1 LPALPLPTALQPIV
15 AGLPNAAPVAQAAPG
30 DPDPVCELLPTDP
43 RFYPI
48 TLADAQS
55 GSGSGAI
62 TPHRRQPFQG
72 TTALTPTVS
81 YEPFFRTLTLSRGQ
95 LTVPQ
100 LRDLIAATFSGTA
113 QMTVTK
119 DLLTETSP
127 GTWLLSG
134 NLVIGQQAALSVVGG
149 AAGGQA
155 DWLRI
160 KSTAAITPPLVIINY
175 GYAEFRNTKLTSW
188 DTTTNAPDTYYQD
201 GRAYYLTFEGGR
213 SDFYTSEIA
222 YLGYKDGEASG
233 IAWRKCA
240 NNNDA
245 TTGATGDIHDNDIHD
260 NLFGMYSYQA
270 YGIWAKNNTM
280 HNNVLYGFD
289 PHDYSDFFIFEG
301 NQVYDNGKHGI
312 IFSRWCEY
320 NIIRNNTVYNSLH
333 HGIMLDRRTNYNY
346 IINNTVHSNEDGIA
360 IFQST
365 DNVIA
370 GNNVHDNLTGL
381 RINSTPVPPENGI
394 PDRTPDQPS
403 VRNQV
408 LNNTFQNNQNYGV
421 YFYNRADSNI
431 IKGNTITGNGRY
443 DNNPAIVAYGSGV
456 QVKTGG
462 NTIEGNTLTSNG
474 HGISILELSTDPDP
488 VGNADNPTQLAGAEP
503 AAIDPGLPT
512 GSQNIVR
519 SNQITASKGRG
530 VRLRGIATGH
540 GVNENQLVL
549 NTIIG
554 SGDEGIYLDT
564 GNDNRILQNTIH
576 DNGLP
581 VPGSGDEGIPDQG
594 NYGVVVKGVFQGSA
608 ISYPARNTVKDN
620 LIYRSGR
627 DAIKLG
633 TNVNGSIVT
642 PKITSVQPSKLTGTA
657 PPLAT
662 VDVYR
667 DLKICPAGELGT
679 TCGDEAREFVATVPA
694 NGVGNWTVSVSVSS
708 DYNYT
713 VQATDSAGNS
723 SELSSEAKAPKVSI
737 GVGRKGEKVIFV
749 EGTNADLT
757 LAGIRQLLV
766 TEFTATEADKLL
778 INDGA
783 VNDNGVSKNAWTL
796 KASLNISPN
805 VTLRL
810 LGGSKGT
817 AIDGAS
823 GRVDWLR
830 LRSDPGRPEFPKPNP
845 EDPDHPIFDYD
856 SYVTIKAFSGNLIF
870 EDTKVTS
877 WDTAANA
884 LDTNYQDGRAFV
896 LAKYDAEMLIINSD
910 MSYLGYPD
918 GEAYG
923 VSWRDVDSTTNPLKC
938 GPVPGSKCIRVT
950 GGAFNSTFSHNYY
963 GIYTFQAQSMNFVG
977 NRLFSNIQ
985 YGFDPHDFTHSVLV
999 EKNSAYDNGSHGFI
1013 ISRGCS
1019 DFIFR
1024 DNRSYGNKVKPGSKN
1039 PSAHGFMLD
1048 PGAPVEKAGVPQVP
1062 STNNL
1067 FEFNQAFD
1075 NDGYGMRI
1083 YGSNNNL
1090 LRNNLF
1096 ERNRTGVTIEAGSTG
1111 NMLDGNVI
1119 RNHVGEIITDPT
1131 TLSTTLK
1138 GGYGVYAFQ
1147 GADGNIIVGNTI
1159 TNNANV
1165 GIYLKTGSNIV
1176 QQNMVAGN
1184 QADGIGTLLETSGD
1198 VEPPQPDTLAGA
1210 GPLTPGLYIGD
1221 VEPGQWSLGSATAP
1235 TSNQIISNT
1244 VQANVETGISLK
1256 GAQSTLI
1263 NGNTVISNTLDGIY
1277 LANGS
1282 DTSTVSYNTVMGNGG
1297 YGVKLNGADVIANVL
1312 TRNVITGNISGAIA
1326 VTNGANGNL
1335 TPPALQLNLDGSV
1348 SGKVTPGLMLEFFSD
1363 DNKQAAF
1370 FEGSTVA
1377 DSTGRFMFIPANS
1390 PRGRYITATVTDA
1403 SKNTSGLSKA
1413 ARRGGEIFLP
1423 LIAK

>member
-1 LPALPLPTALQPIV
+1 MQSTNRVPLPHARRATRAVLALLTLLALLPALPLPAALQPIV
-15 AGLPNAAPVAQAAPG
+15 AGLPNAAPAAQAAPG

-100 LRDLIAATFSGTA
+100 LRDLITATFSGTA

-155 DWLRI
+155 NWLQI

-188 DTTTNAPDTYYQD
+188 DTTTNAPDTFYQD

-213 SDFYTSEIA
+213 SDFYASEIA

-408 LNNTFQNNQNYGV
+408 LNNTFADNQNYGI

-431 IKGNTITGNGRY
+431 IKDNTITGNGRY

-530 VRLRGIATGH
+530 VRMRGIATGH
-540 GVNENQLVL
+540 GVNENLLEL
-549 NTIIG
+549 NTIVG
-554 SGDEGIYLDT
+554 NGDEGIYLDT
-564 GNDNRILQNTIH
+564 GNDNRITQNSIH

-581 VPGSGDEGIPDQG
+581 VIGSNDEGIPDQG

-667 DLKICPAGELGT
+667 DVKICPPGELGT
-679 TCGDEAREFVATVPA
+679 TCGDEAREFVATVQA
-694 NGVGNWTVSVSVSS
+694 NGVGNWTVSVSVNS

-713 VQATDSAGNS
+713 VQGGQGPQ
-723 SELSSEAKAPKVSI
+723 SEHRRRPQGREGDLRRGHQRRPDDGRHPVAVGPELRRRDDEYPAHQRRRGERQRREQERLDAQGQPEHQPQRHAAPARRHQGHGDRRRQRPRRLAAAALGPRPTRVPQAEPR
-737 GVGRKGEKVIFV
+737 GPRPP
-749 EGTNADLT
+749 DL
-757 LAGIRQLLV
+757 R
-766 TEFTATEADKLL
+766 
-778 INDGA
+778 
-783 VNDNGVSKNAWTL
+783 
-796 KASLNISPN
+796 
-805 VTLRL
+805 LRL
-810 LGGSKGT
+810 LRDDQGLQRQRGLRGHE
-817 AIDGAS
+817 GHLVGH
-823 GRVDWLR
+823 GRECARHKL
-830 LRSDPGRPEFPKPNP
+830 PGRAGLRAGEVRRR
-845 EDPDHPIFDYD
+845 DDDHQQRHELP
-856 SYVTIKAFSGNLIF
+856 
-870 EDTKVTS
+870 
-877 WDTAANA
+877 
-884 LDTNYQDGRAFV
+884 
-896 LAKYDAEMLIINSD
+896 
-910 MSYLGYPD
+910 
-918 GEAYG
+918 
-923 VSWRDVDSTTNPLKC
+923 
-938 GPVPGSKCIRVT
+938 
-950 GGAFNSTFSHNYY
+950 
-963 GIYTFQAQSMNFVG
+963 
-977 NRLFSNIQ
+977 RL
-985 YGFDPHDFTHSVLV
+985 P
-999 EKNSAYDNGSHGFI
+999 
-1013 ISRGCS
+1013 
-1019 DFIFR
+1019 
-1024 DNRSYGNKVKPGSKN
+1024 
-1039 PSAHGFMLD
+1039 
-1048 PGAPVEKAGVPQVP
+1048 
-1062 STNNL
+1062 
-1067 FEFNQAFD
+1067 
-1075 NDGYGMRI
+1075 
-1083 YGSNNNL
+1083 
-1090 LRNNLF
+1090 
-1096 ERNRTGVTIEAGSTG
+1096 
-1111 NMLDGNVI
+1111 
-1119 RNHVGEIITDPT
+1119 
-1131 TLSTTLK
+1131 
-1138 GGYGVYAFQ
+1138 
-1147 GADGNIIVGNTI
+1147 
-1159 TNNANV
+1159 
-1165 GIYLKTGSNIV
+1165 
-1176 QQNMVAGN
+1176 
-1184 QADGIGTLLETSGD
+1184 
-1198 VEPPQPDTLAGA
+1198 
-1210 GPLTPGLYIGD
+1210 
-1221 VEPGQWSLGSATAP
+1221 
-1235 TSNQIISNT
+1235 
-1244 VQANVETGISLK
+1244 
-1256 GAQSTLI
+1256 
-1263 NGNTVISNTLDGIY
+1263 
-1277 LANGS
+1277 
-1282 DTSTVSYNTVMGNGG
+1282 
-1297 YGVKLNGADVIANVL
+1297 
-1312 TRNVITGNISGAIA
+1312 
-1326 VTNGANGNL
+1326 
-1335 TPPALQLNLDGSV
+1335 
-1348 SGKVTPGLMLEFFSD
+1348 
-1363 DNKQAAF
+1363 
-1370 FEGSTVA
+1370 
-1377 DSTGRFMFIPANS
+1377 
-1390 PRGRYITATVTDA
+1390 
-1403 SKNTSGLSKA
+1403 
-1413 ARRGGEIFLP
+1413 
-1423 LIAK
+1423 